1 MLTSLKR
8 KIQNKIY
15 SIKKLW
21 RWIPIIYKDRDWD
34 YWYIYEILK
43 YKLEDMENY
52 IRKDGIHV
60 YNEHDADKIKTA
72 LKLLDR
78 IQSEYYIQEY
88 YDTVAD
94 KFCMT
99 EVRKAL
105 DKQQKA
111 QRIFFKFLDHN
122 IQKWW
127 D

>member
-1 MLTSLKR
+1 MLRILKH
-8 KIQNKIY
+8 KIQITIR

-34 YWYIYEILK
+34 YWYIYELLK

-72 LKLLDR
+72 LRLLDR
-78 IQSEYYIQEY
+78 LQSEHYVQEY
-88 YDTVAD
+88 YDAQDGFTLEGINA
-94 KFCMT
+94 
-99 EVRKAL
+99 AL
-105 DKQQKA
+105 AKQAKA

>member
-1 MLTSLKR
+1 MLRILKH
-8 KIQNKIY
+8 KIQITIR

-34 YWYIYEILK
+34 YWYIYELLK

-52 IRKDGIHV
+52 MRKDGIHV

-72 LKLLDR
+72 LRLLDR
-78 IQSEYYIQEY
+78 LQSEHYVQEY
-88 YDTVAD
+88 YDNVD
-94 KFCMT
+94 KFTM
-99 EVRKAL
+99 EGINKAL
-105 DKQQKA
+105 DKQAKA